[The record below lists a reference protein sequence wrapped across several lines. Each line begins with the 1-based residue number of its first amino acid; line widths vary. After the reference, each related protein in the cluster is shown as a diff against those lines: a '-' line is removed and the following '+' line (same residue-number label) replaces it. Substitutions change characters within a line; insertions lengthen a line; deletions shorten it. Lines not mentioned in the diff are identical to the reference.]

1 MVKRSFALAGDN
13 IDFEMTEGHSQDQE
27 QIVAFASSLG
37 AIPKRRSPRQ
47 VAMRNKVDSM

>member
-13 IDFEMTEGHSQDQE
+13 IDFEMTEDKE